1 MVKVYDIG
9 TFRMGARGGHF
20 AIVVLSAL
28 GRLTMV
34 VSSTIPAWDASVNN
48 CGVVQDDRR
57 EPPRIEGHRPGPLG
71 ILSDQDSLLA
81 TTARCQW
88 RSATGSPSNRP
99 LSIHGPSKSRAATSV
114 TSRSIRVRSFCKD
127 RLDRPEAHGKRVF
140 YRRGARS
147 ALTSRV
153 VRIRR
158 AGCSR
163 DRRLAGDSGI
173 DHQLLGSGRRRFT
186 IHKVWPAAEK
196 GYPYD
201 GPVDLGCSQAPS
213 RGLSSP

>member
-1 MVKVYDIG
+1 
-9 TFRMGARGGHF
+9 MGETGPQI
-20 AIVVLSAL
+20 AILVFYVVPHLSS
-28 GRLTMV
+28 M
-34 VSSTIPAWDASVNN
+34 VSSTIPAWDAIVNDF
-48 CGVVQDDRR
+48 GVVQDDRR

-88 RSATGSPSNRP
+88 RAATGSPSNQP
-99 LSIHGPSKSRAATSV
+99 HSVHGPSKSRAVASGTSAQDL
-114 TSRSIRVRSFCKD
+114 SFEPFRAGQAK
-127 RLDRPEAHGKRVF
+127 RRKAHGTRFCRTRRPGRVF
-140 YRRGARS
+140 CRGA
-147 ALTSRV
+147 
-153 VRIRR
+153 RIRR

-196 GYPYD
+196 GYPRE
-201 GPVDLGCSQAPS
+201 GPVDLGCS
-213 RGLSSP
+213 

>member
-71 ILSDQDSLLA
+71 ILADHESQRA
-81 TTARCQW
+81 TTARFQW
-88 RSATGSPSNRP
+88 PRATGSPSKGRVSFILVQNPEQRP
-99 LSIHGPSKSRAATSV
+99 PELARKTFPSSHLEPVRLSEE
-114 TSRSIRVRSFCKD
+114 
-127 RLDRPEAHGKRVF
+127 RLMVAFLSDAPAWPRFLP
-140 YRRGARS
+140 
-147 ALTSRV
+147 
-153 VRIRR
+153 RR
-158 AGCSR
+158 AHS
-163 DRRLAGDSGI
+163 
-173 DHQLLGSGRRRFT
+173 
-186 IHKVWPAAEK
+186 K
-196 GYPYD
+196 G
-201 GPVDLGCSQAPS
+201 GM
-213 RGLSSP
+213 

>member
-1 MVKVYDIG
+1 
-9 TFRMGARGGHF
+9 MGETGPQI
-20 AIVVLSAL
+20 AILVFYVVPHLSS
-28 GRLTMV
+28 M
-34 VSSTIPAWDASVNN
+34 VSSTIPAWDASVNDF
-48 CGVVQDDRR
+48 GVVQDDRR
-57 EPPRIEGHRPGPLG
+57 EPARIEGHRPGPLG

-81 TTARCQW
+81 TSARCLW
-88 RSATGSPSNRP
+88 CSTTGSPSNRP
-99 LSIHGPSKSRAATSV
+99 HSVHGPSKSRAAASV
-114 TSRSIRVRSFCKD
+114 ASRLIRVRSFCKD
-127 RLDRPEAHGKRVF
+127 RLDREKAHGKRVF

-196 GYPYD
+196 GYPRE
-201 GPVDLGCSQAPS
+201 GPVDLGCS
-213 RGLSSP
+213 

>member
-1 MVKVYDIG
+1 
-9 TFRMGARGGHF
+9 
-20 AIVVLSAL
+20 
-28 GRLTMV
+28 MV
-34 VSSTIPAWDASVNN
+34 VSSTTCASGSSQIDHVILEITSLGAPEI
-48 CGVVQDDRR
+48 CCHQSGASRDFDTSRITSRDHRGV
-57 EPPRIEGHRPGPLG
+57 PGPLAVRRRAASHSSWFK
-71 ILSDQDSLLA
+71 IPSKASDQVHVALG
-81 TTARCQW
+81 
-88 RSATGSPSNRP
+88 GSFS
-99 LSIHGPSKSRAATSV
+99 
-114 TSRSIRVRSFCKD
+114 KD
-127 RLDRPEAHGKRVF
+127 RLDRQKAHGERGF

-196 GYPYD
+196 GYPRE
-201 GPVDLGCSQAPS
+201 GPVDLGCS
-213 RGLSSP
+213 

>member
-88 RSATGSPSNRP
+88 RAATGSPSNRP
-99 LSIHGPSKSRAATSV
+99 HSVHGPSKSRAAASE
-114 TSRSIRVRSFCKD
+114 
-127 RLDRPEAHGKRVF
+127 L
-140 YRRGARS
+140 
-147 ALTSRV
+147 V
-153 VRIRR
+153 V
-158 AGCSR
+158 SP
-163 DRRLAGDSGI
+163 
-173 DHQLLGSGRRRFT
+173 LGSEASGEPVQGCRTKAMVGFLSDAPAWPRFLPR
-186 IHKVWPAAEK
+186 HAHSK
-196 GYPYD
+196 G
-201 GPVDLGCSQAPS
+201 GM
-213 RGLSSP
+213 

>member
-88 RSATGSPSNRP
+88 RAATGSPSNRP
-99 LSIHGPSKSRAATSV
+99 HSVHGPSKSRAAASV
-114 TSRSIRVRSFCKD
+114 ASRLIRVRSFCKD
-127 RLDRPEAHGKRVF
+127 RLDRPEASRE
-140 YRRGARS
+140 RS
-147 ALTSRV
+147 FIGEELV
-153 VRIRR
+153 P
-158 AGCSR
+158 
-163 DRRLAGDSGI
+163 L
-173 DHQLLGSGRRRFT
+173 
-186 IHKVWPAAEK
+186 
-196 GYPYD
+196 
-201 GPVDLGCSQAPS
+201 
-213 RGLSSP
+213 

>member
-1 MVKVYDIG
+1 
-9 TFRMGARGGHF
+9 
-20 AIVVLSAL
+20 
-28 GRLTMV
+28 MV
-34 VSSTIPAWDASVNN
+34 VSSTIPALCASIGDS
-48 CGVVQDDRR
+48 GVVKDDRR
-57 EPPRIEGHRPGPLG
+57 EPARIEGHRPGPLG

-88 RSATGSPSNRP
+88 FRTTGSPSNRP
-99 LSIHGPSKSRAATSV
+99 HSAHGPSKSRAAASELV
-114 TSRSIRVRSFCKD
+114 VRLWAPKLLESRFRVAEQRPWWGFC
-127 RLDRPEAHGKRVF
+127 RTRRPGRVF
-140 YRRGARS
+140 CRG
-147 ALTSRV
+147 

-196 GYPYD
+196 GYPRE
-201 GPVDLGCSQAPS
+201 GPVDLGCS
-213 RGLSSP
+213 

>member
-81 TTARCQW
+81 TTAWFQW
-88 RSATGSPSNRP
+88 RAATGSPSKGRVSFILVQNPERRP
-99 LSIHGPSKSRAATSV
+99 PN
-114 TSRSIRVRSFCKD
+114 
-127 RLDRPEAHGKRVF
+127 
-140 YRRGARS
+140 
-147 ALTSRV
+147 
-153 VRIRR
+153 
-158 AGCSR
+158 
-163 DRRLAGDSGI
+163 
-173 DHQLLGSGRRRFT
+173 
-186 IHKVWPAAEK
+186 
-196 GYPYD
+196 
-201 GPVDLGCSQAPS
+201 
-213 RGLSSP
+213 

>member
-34 VSSTIPAWDASVNN
+34 VSSTIPALCASIGDS
-48 CGVVQDDRR
+48 GVVKDDRR

-88 RSATGSPSNRP
+88 CSTTGSPSNRP
-99 LSIHGPSKSRAATSV
+99 HSAHGPSKSRAAASV
-114 TSRSIRVRSFCKD
+114 ASRLIRVRSCWRAGQGCRRKG
-127 RLDRPEAHGKRVF
+127 HGRVF
-140 YRRGARS
+140 VG
-147 ALTSRV
+147 
-153 VRIRR
+153 R
-158 AGCSR
+158 AGLAAFSAAAR
-163 DRRLAGDSGI
+163 AFKGRNVAEIGGSQATSESVIILSAAAGDGLQSTRSGLPRRKATRAR
-173 DHQLLGSGRRRFT
+173 DLLT
-186 IHKVWPAAEK
+186 
-196 GYPYD
+196 
-201 GPVDLGCSQAPS
+201 
-213 RGLSSP
+213 